1 MKYNFYFIVSRGE
14 GNNRQRVEE
23 IKFFQE
29 GFYNKMCLVK
39 IMVIKGIFKI
49 SNGIVFFILL
59 ICQDLLFLR
68 LFNVL
73 LLIY

>member
-1 MKYNFYFIVSRGE
+1 MKDNFYFIVSRGE

-29 GFYNKMCLVK
+29 GFYNRMCLVK

-49 SNGIVFFILL
+49 SNGIVFL
-59 ICQDLLFLR
+59 
-68 LFNVL
+68 
-73 LLIY
+73 Y